1 MQTTDF
7 RHSAKAPPQRAGIGL
22 RARHHAEIVASR
34 PDVGWLE
41 IHAENYMGGGAALHH
56 LQAARARWPVSVHG
70 VGLSLGSAAG
80 LDAAHVARLAR
91 LVDRIE
97 PLFVSEHLS
106 WSGLPGLYL
115 NDLLPL
121 PYTEEAL
128 GIVAANI
135 DRVQTALH
143 RQILIENPSVYLG
156 FEHSPMTE
164 SEFLIELARRTG
176 CALLLDVNNI
186 FVSAINLGDDPR
198 SLLAGFAG
206 APVREIHLAGHT
218 AKEIDGVPLLID
230 DHGGP
235 VSDSVWSLYDAAI
248 GLFPEAATLIEWDS
262 NIPELDVLVAE
273 AARADARRQVIQTG
287 GVHARAL

>member
-1 MQTTDF
+1 MQTTYTQ
-7 RHSAKAPPQRAGIGL
+7 HCASAPLRRTGIGL

-41 IHAENYMGGGAALHH
+41 IHGENYMGGGPAFHH
-56 LQAARARWPVSVHG
+56 LDAARREWPVSLHG
-70 VGLSLGSAAG
+70 VGLSLGSVEG
-80 LDAAHVARLAR
+80 IDKAHLGRLVRLA
-91 LVDRIE
+91 DRIE

-128 GIVAANI
+128 GIVAENI
-135 DRVQTALH
+135 DRMQMELR

-156 FEHSPMTE
+156 FSHSPMTE
-164 SEFLIELARRTG
+164 PEFLIELARRSG

-186 FVSAINLGDDPR
+186 FVSAINLGRDPKAE
-198 SLLAGFAG
+198 LADFAG
-206 APVREIHLAGHT
+206 APVKEIHLAGHASKDIGGT
-218 AKEIDGVPLLID
+218 ALLID

-235 VSDSVWSLYDAAI
+235 VSDPVWSLYDDAVA
-248 GLFPEAATLIEWDS
+248 LFSDAATLIEWDS
-262 NIPELDVLVAE
+262 NIPELETLVAE
-273 AARADARRQVIQTG
+273 AARADARRALG
-287 GVHARAL
+287 GREGHHAISR